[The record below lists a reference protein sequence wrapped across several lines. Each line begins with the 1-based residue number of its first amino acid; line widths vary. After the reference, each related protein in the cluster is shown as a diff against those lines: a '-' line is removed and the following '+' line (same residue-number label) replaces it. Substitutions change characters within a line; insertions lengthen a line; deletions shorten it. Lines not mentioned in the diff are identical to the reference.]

1 MARSTLSD
9 LIHEVRGR
17 IRDGRGTANYTTYGT
32 AQYWDDDQIQGVLD
46 RHRQDIY
53 RCAIAPTQKYNNG
66 TVIYTD
72 YYLPHKFLERTSEG
86 GSATFYLEN
95 AAGAVIGTANYTPDY
110 NRGYVSFSADQAGSV
125 HYLYASSYDVDGAA
139 AEIWRQKAGDY
150 ATAVNFSTDNHR
162 VDRGAIIANALKM
175 AEFYEAR
182 SSRGGFNVTTMHRSD
197 VTPAEV
203 W

>member
-1 MARSTLSD
+1 M
-9 LIHEVRGR
+9 
-17 IRDGRGTANYTTYGT
+17 
-32 AQYWDDDQIQGVLD
+32 
-46 RHRQDIY
+46 
-53 RCAIAPTQKYNNG
+53 
-66 TVIYTD
+66 
-72 YYLPHKFLERTSEG
+72 ERTSGG

-95 AAGAVIGTANYTPDY
+95 AAGSVIGTANYTADY

-125 HYLYASSYDVDGAA
+125 HYLYASTYDVAGAA

-175 AEFYEAR
+175 ADYYEVR
-182 SSRGGFNVTTMHRSD
+182 SLHGGMNTTTMYRTD
-197 VTPAEV
+197 VMPAEV